1 MSTLTKIVQ
10 KSGDLETVSPQ
21 MDKGIPL
28 TADTTVDRLLNYCR
42 ADQITGLP
50 VML

>member
-10 KSGDLETVSPQ
+10 ESDDLETVSPQ
-21 MDKGIPL
+21 IDKGIPL
-28 TADTTVDRLLNYCR
+28 TADTTVDRLLNCR
-42 ADQITGLP
+42 VNQITVLP